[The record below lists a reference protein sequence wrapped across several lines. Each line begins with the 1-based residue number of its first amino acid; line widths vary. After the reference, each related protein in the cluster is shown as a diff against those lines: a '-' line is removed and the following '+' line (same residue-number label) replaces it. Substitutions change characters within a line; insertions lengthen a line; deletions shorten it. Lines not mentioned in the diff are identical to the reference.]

1 MDSLDRPWI
10 ASWIALLLLFLQVGL
25 ANVLGR
31 ANRMTFGHTLGS
43 HGTRRTEGELKVPI
57 AGYFRSDTN
66 KTADFVA
73 HAFYGRQTHAW
84 SALKA
89 SDSGISLGADL
100 SPFSWLQQVVVC
112 GSLRT
117 SSSKKTRFLAK
128 FDTYRAIQRVC
139 NFNSKKVQATT
150 VIVETIIVESL
161 FSGFKRLW
169 F

>member
-1 MDSLDRPWI
+1 MLS
-10 ASWIALLLLFLQVGL
+10 FLQVGL

-31 ANRMTFGHTLGS
+31 ADRVTLGHTLGS

-128 FDTYRAIQRVC
+128 IRYVQGYSKSMQFY
-139 NFNSKKVQATT
+139 SKKVAATT
-150 VIVETIIVESL
+150 VIVETIIVESTAL
-161 FSGFKRLW
+161 VEQPPW
-169 F
+169 

>member
-1 MDSLDRPWI
+1 MTR
-10 ASWIALLLLFLQVGL
+10 LLLLQLIQVGL

-31 ANRMTFGHTLGS
+31 ADRITFGHTLGS

-73 HAFYGRQTHAW
+73 HAFYGKQTHPW

-100 SPFSWLQQVVVC
+100 SPFSWLQQVRC
-112 GSLRT
+112 
-117 SSSKKTRFLAK
+117 
-128 FDTYRAIQRVC
+128 
-139 NFNSKKVQATT
+139 
-150 VIVETIIVESL
+150 
-161 FSGFKRLW
+161 LW
-169 F
+169 FPNDFFKFS